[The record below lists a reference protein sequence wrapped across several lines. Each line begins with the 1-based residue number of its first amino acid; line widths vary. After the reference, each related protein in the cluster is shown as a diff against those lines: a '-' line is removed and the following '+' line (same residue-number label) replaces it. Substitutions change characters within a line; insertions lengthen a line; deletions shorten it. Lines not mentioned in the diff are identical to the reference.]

1 METQETTEKRLL
13 AEIEALRTQYPET
26 QDLYREVCVVL
37 FFRHGI
43 TPTANKLY
51 QLVRKGSM
59 SAPAD
64 ALNRFW
70 ETLREK
76 SRMRIEHPDL
86 PESLRDAAGE
96 MVGALWQRAQAEA
109 LSTLN
114 ALQKEAEAGVQAAQS
129 ATEDAVK
136 KQQAAEAA
144 LESSRLAGASLQ
156 QQINELQASLG
167 RAQGEI
173 AAQQRQIDLAIAQRQ
188 ELQQALAT
196 ARDQFTRELEQQ
208 RTAIATAEDRHAADM
223 KRALLDID
231 RERVQS
237 IKTQKDLEQ
246 ARRIISDQA
255 EHHRMLVAERQTQ
268 VESLR
273 HRNGELEGI
282 VAELRT
288 QRDQMTTDIDGMR
301 QQVAALTLEKTA
313 VKQRR
318 TKRATESSKAVKI
331 SPDEGPHD

>member
-1 METQETTEKRLL
+1 LKEIGMETLETTEKRLL
-13 AEIEALRTQYPET
+13 AEIEALRLQYPDT

-70 ETLREK
+70 EMLREK

-109 LSTLN
+109 KSTLH
-114 ALQKEAEAGVQAAQS
+114 ALQEEAEASIQVAQS
-129 ATEDAVK
+129 AAEDTLQKLQGVETALD
-136 KQQAAEAA
+136 AARQE
-144 LESSRLAGASLQ
+144 GMGLQ
-156 QQINELQASLG
+156 QQVNELQASLA
-167 RAQGEI
+167 RAQGEM
-173 AAQQRQIDLAIAQRQ
+173 AAQQRQIDLAMAQRQ

-196 ARDQFTRELEQQ
+196 AREQFTRELEQQ
-208 RTAIATAEDRHAADM
+208 RTASTAAEARHAADM
-223 KRALLDID
+223 KRVLLEVD

-237 IKTQKDLEQ
+237 TKVQKELEQ
-246 ARRIISDQA
+246 SRRTLSEQL
-255 EHHRMLVAERQTQ
+255 EHHRTQVAERQTQ
-268 VESLR
+268 VETLR

-282 VAELRT
+282 VVELRA
-288 QRDQMTTDIDGMR
+288 QRDQMGSEIDSLR
-301 QQVAALTLEKTA
+301 QRVEAPPVEKAPSKRRVKLDAGPTKTIKVAK
-313 VKQRR
+313 
-318 TKRATESSKAVKI
+318 
-331 SPDEGPHD
+331 

>member
-1 METQETTEKRLL
+1 METQEINEKRLM
-13 AEIEALRTQYPET
+13 AEIEALRAQYSDT
-26 QDLYREVCVVL
+26 QDLYREVCVIL

-109 LSTLN
+109 KNTLG
-114 ALQKEAEAGVQAAQS
+114 ALQEEAEASVQAAQS
-129 ATEDAVK
+129 AAEDALQ

-144 LESSRLAGASLQ
+144 LESARQDGSGLQ
-156 QQINELQASLG
+156 QQVNELQASLA
-167 RAQGEI
+167 RAQGEM
-173 AAQQRQIDLAIAQRQ
+173 AAQQRQIDLAMAQRQ

-196 ARDQFTRELEQQ
+196 AREQFTRELEQQ
-208 RTAIATAEDRHAADM
+208 RTANAAAEQRHAADI
-223 KRALLDID
+223 KRMLLDVD
-231 RERVQS
+231 RERVQLA
-237 IKTQKDLEQ
+237 KAQKELEQ
-246 ARRIISDQA
+246 SRRTLSEQT
-255 EHHRMLVAERQTQ
+255 ESHRTQITERQSQ
-268 VESLR
+268 IEALR
-273 HRNGELEGI
+273 HRNGELEGM
-282 VAELRT
+282 VVELRA
-288 QRDQMTTDIDGMR
+288 QRDQMGSEIDSMR
-301 QQVAALTLEKTA
+301 QRAEAPPVEKAPSKRRVKRDAAPTKTIKVAK
-313 VKQRR
+313 
-318 TKRATESSKAVKI
+318 
-331 SPDEGPHD
+331 